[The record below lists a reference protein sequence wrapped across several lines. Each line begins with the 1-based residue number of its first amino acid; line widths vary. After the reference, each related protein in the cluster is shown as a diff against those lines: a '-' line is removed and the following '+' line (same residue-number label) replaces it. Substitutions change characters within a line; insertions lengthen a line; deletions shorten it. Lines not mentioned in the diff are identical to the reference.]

1 MKSLSDIN
9 IEKSRSGVYQN
20 TSENRR
26 LHRVG
31 QRYGQPKKEE
41 VPASKLLGTGDI
53 ESIMEDISDKFFDS
67 KVSAKEKRAYIE
79 NYIGEGEYDRLWQK
93 LSSKQFDSST
103 DKKNAFMEEVFEVL
117 MNKQSIQSKPEVKTP
132 SKVKNEGGSNRNESS
147 EKESKARELARVRA
161 MTNDELAAEYFG
173 FDRNKYEKA
182 DKDFKEARSAFVKK
196 WGDGLEGVISRI
208 SSMKDIEELL
218 KDSTALL
225 EKQELVFDSSPFTS
239 KTLAALR
246 TRITNAAKKGKD
258 IKNLRVVMS
267 VEPERGFWKDG
278 DFLASTGENFALN
291 LIKDSKYTNSA
302 KMGNT
307 LFWTES
313 DLKYGDK
320 LELSAEE
327 HNKLASIIAGEQG
340 DPENYNERGEAK
352 IGGYE
357 DFKNV
362 VEGLGSRKKEN
373 SAKDGKFSRMNLPD
387 IPNAHKVNL
396 TKYLSAKR
404 KKAVDD
410 AWDKAKFDSLSREN
424 AGVFQEGY
432 NKLRE
437 QFNNNFDD
445 MSKSERAE
453 LLYKILKMKN
463 AMERK

>member
-1 MKSLSDIN
+1 M
-9 IEKSRSGVYQN
+9 
-20 TSENRR
+20 
-26 LHRVG
+26 G
-31 QRYGQPKKEE
+31 QRYGSPAREE
-41 VPASKLLGTGDI
+41 DSASIPL
-53 ESIMEDISDKFFDS
+53 ESRK
-67 KVSAKEKRAYIE
+67 
-79 NYIGEGEYDRLWQK
+79 
-93 LSSKQFDSST
+93 
-103 DKKNAFMEEVFEVL
+103 
-117 MNKQSIQSKPEVKTP
+117 P
-132 SKVKNEGGSNRNESS
+132 SKVKNEGVSNRNESS
-147 EKESKARELARVRA
+147 DKESRARELARVRA

-173 FDRNKYEKA
+173 YDADRYRKA
-182 DKDFKEARSAFVKK
+182 DKDYKEARSAFVKK
-196 WGDGLEGVISRI
+196 WGDGLEGMISHI

-218 KDSTALL
+218 KDSTALY
-225 EKQELVFDSSPFTS
+225 EKQQLVFKSSPFTS

-267 VEPERGFWKDG
+267 VEPVRGFWKDE
-278 DFLASTGENFALN
+278 DFLASTGKNFASN
-291 LIKDSKYTNSA
+291 LIKDTKYTNNA

-313 DLKYGDK
+313 DLKYGNK

-340 DPENYNERGEAK
+340 NPENYNKRGEGK
-352 IGGYE
+352 IGGFE

-373 SAKDGKFSRMNLPD
+373 GTKEGKFSRVNLLD
-387 IPNAHKVNL
+387 IPNARKVNL
-396 TKYLSAKR
+396 TKYLSSKR

-410 AWDKAKFDSLSREN
+410 AWEKAKFDSLPREK

-432 NKLRE
+432 NKLKE
-437 QFNNNFDD
+437 QFNNNFDN

>member
-9 IEKSRSGVYQN
+9 IEKSRSGVYKDN
-20 TSENRR
+20 SENRR

-41 VPASKLLGTGDI
+41 VEDKKPNKVKIDGKTFRVEDGKIVASMYDTQSRISKLN
-53 ESIMEDISDKFFDS
+53 KF
-67 KVSAKEKRAYIE
+67 AKENGYE
-79 NYIGEGEYDRLWQK
+79 VQY
-93 LSSKQFDSST
+93 
-103 DKKNAFMEEVFEVL
+103 EE
-117 MNKQSIQSKPEVKTP
+117 
-132 SKVKNEGGSNRNESS
+132 GSNRNESS
-147 EKESKARELARVRA
+147 DRESRARELARVRA
-161 MTNDELAAEYFG
+161 MTNDELAAEYLG

-196 WGDGLEGVISRI
+196 WGDGIEGMISHI
-208 SSMKDIEELL
+208 SSMKDIERLL
-218 KDSTALL
+218 KDSTALRD
-225 EKQELVFDSSPFTS
+225 KQQLVFKTSPFTS

-267 VEPERGFWKDG
+267 VEPERGFWKDE
-278 DFLASTGENFALN
+278 DFLARIGEDFAEN
-291 LIKDSKYTNSA
+291 LIKDSKYTNGA

-313 DLKYGDK
+313 DLKYGHK

-327 HNKLASIIAGEQG
+327 HNKLARIIADAQG
-340 DPENYNERGEAK
+340 DPENYNERGGAK
-352 IGGYE
+352 IGGYK

-362 VEGLGSRKKEN
+362 VEGLGSGKKEN
-373 SAKDGKFSRMNLPD
+373 SEKEGKFSRVNLPD

-410 AWDKAKFDSLSREN
+410 AWSKAKFDSVPREK

-453 LLYKILKMKN
+453 LLYKIMKMKN